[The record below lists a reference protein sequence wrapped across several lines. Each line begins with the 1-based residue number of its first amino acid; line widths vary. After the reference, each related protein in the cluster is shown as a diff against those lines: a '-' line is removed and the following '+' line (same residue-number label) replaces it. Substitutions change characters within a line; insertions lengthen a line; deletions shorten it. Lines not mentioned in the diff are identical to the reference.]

1 MSIATLQYRLHHDLL
16 HTLLSLKVKLTL
28 LDDYSRTSAELSR
41 SAFYA
46 IDVRVS
52 ALSAHSASPHTR
64 PTPLLRVCHACRDVA
79 VRCARLAW
87 SSTHNIF
94 RGAPSA
100 LRASPLAPIAFGRE
114 AIKAAAGGDAFRRQ
128 LRWHSGR
135 NRQKSRVVSALH
147 VLPHGRRRL
156 RRRRQLRWQK
166 GLERGLL
173 HFSAL
178 HVLPL
183 RRWRDGRCGLRRR
196 GSRLLTRLR
205 LRRRLRLGLGLGLGV
220 GLGLGL
226 G

>member
-87 SSTHNIF
+87 SSTHNISAV
-94 RGAPSA
+94 RPPRSAHHHWAPSPSA
-100 LRASPLAPIAFGRE
+100 AKLSKLRREATPSADSCGGTTEEAARSPVSSPLCTCCPMADAGCGGGDSCGGRKGSSGGCSISPLCMFCRFGAGEMGDAGSAGAARASSRASASG
-114 AIKAAAGGDAFRRQ
+114 AG
-128 LRWHSGR
+128 
-135 NRQKSRVVSALH
+135 
-147 VLPHGRRRL
+147 
-156 RRRRQLRWQK
+156 
-166 GLERGLL
+166 
-173 HFSAL
+173 
-178 HVLPL
+178 
-183 RRWRDGRCGLRRR
+183 CG
-196 GSRLLTRLR
+196 
-205 LRRRLRLGLGLGLGV
+205 
-220 GLGLGL
+220 
-226 G
+226 